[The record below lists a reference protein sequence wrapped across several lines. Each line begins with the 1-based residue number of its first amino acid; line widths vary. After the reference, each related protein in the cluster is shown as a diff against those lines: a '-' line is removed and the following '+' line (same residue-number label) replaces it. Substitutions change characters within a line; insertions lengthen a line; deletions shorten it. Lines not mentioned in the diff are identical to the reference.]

1 MTIILDPWDF
11 ASQIRVPSPLSL
23 FLFLENGDQIFL
35 FLKICQFDKRPS
47 SRYRAIYFREIL
59 FSSFNF
65 FFFLQSVKVEIKESK
80 ETGFFLNSF
89 GVKKFSVLFKILPSL
104 IFLPHASTSDS

>member
-35 FLKICQFDKRPS
+35 FLKINLTRDLLL
-47 SRYRAIYFREIL
+47 EIL

-89 GVKKFSVLFKILPSL
+89 GMKKFSVLFKILPSL